1 MDEKD
6 WLILQTIHKERN
18 ITKAAEK
25 LYISQPSLTYRIQQ
39 LEKEFAVKILSRR
52 KRGVDFTSEGE
63 YLVEY
68 ANRMVHQL
76 REAKDFLSSME
87 GEVRGALRLG
97 VSQTYARYRLPEIL
111 AAFLIQY
118 PQVDLKLKTG
128 FSYEVIQMVHKEE
141 ANIGIVR
148 DPYDWKGPKIL
159 IDEERIF
166 LASNEKIELEQLPY
180 LPRIDYNTDPSLK
193 SIIDLWWKENFDLP
207 PAITMEVDIIDTC
220 REMVLNGLGY
230 GILPEIC
237 LKGCTDLNTWELS
250 FKGEKLYRKTWLVFN
265 ESSLDLSV
273 SKAFIEFIR
282 GSKA

>member
-18 ITKAAEK
+18 ITKAAEQ

-39 LEKEFAVKILSRR
+39 LEKEFSVKILSRR
-52 KRGVDFTSEGE
+52 KRGVDFTAEGE

-68 ANRMVHQL
+68 ANRMIHQL
-76 REAKDFLSSME
+76 RETKDYLNSME
-87 GEVRGALRLG
+87 GEVKGALRLA
-97 VSQTYARYRLPEIL
+97 VSQTYARYKLPEIL
-111 AAFLIQY
+111 AAFLSQY
-118 PQVDLKLKTG
+118 PRADLKLKTG

-148 DPYDWKGPKIL
+148 DPYDWKGAKIL
-159 IDEERIF
+159 IDKERIF
-166 LASNEKIELEQLPY
+166 IASNEKIDLEQLPF
-180 LPRIDYNTDPSLK
+180 LPRIDYNTDPSLRN
-193 SIIDLWWKENFDLP
+193 IIDLWWKENFDLP

-237 LKGCTDLNTWELS
+237 LKGCTDINRWELS

-273 SKAFIEFIR
+273 SKAFIELIR
-282 GSKA
+282 GSKT